1 MPSSADRRVT
11 GQSAIRVGVVGAG
24 TMGTG
29 IVQLVA
35 SHGHD
40 VLLYDS
46 VSSAPPRALGAIEHS
61 LQVLAAKG
69 RFDPDAVRTTLERI
83 QCTQEL
89 SALAAADLIIEA
101 AIEDLE
107 VKRRIF
113 HDLSN
118 RAPATTL
125 LATNTSSL
133 PVSSIA
139 SASNHPERVLG
150 MHFFNPAP
158 IMDLVEIVRAS
169 ASSEETLASAATF
182 CRGLGKTPVVCA
194 DTPGFIVNRV
204 ARHFYGEALRLLA
217 EGSCTVVE
225 MDRIVRVSGGFR
237 MGPFELMDLIGIDV
251 NYAVTRSV
259 YEQFSR
265 EPRFRPHPIQ
275 QRMVEAG
282 TLGRKTGRGFYTYDS
297 ASRRDNP

>member
-1 MPSSADRRVT
+1 MPSSADSRVT
-11 GQSAIRVGVVGAG
+11 GQSAPCVGVVGAG

-29 IVQLVA
+29 IAQLVA
-35 SHGHD
+35 SHGHA
-40 VLLYDS
+40 VLLYDNDP
-46 VSSAPPRALGAIEHS
+46 SAPPRALGAIEHS
-61 LQVLAAKG
+61 LQTLAAKG
-69 RFDPDAVRTTLERI
+69 RLEQGAVHTTLERI
-83 QCTQEL
+83 ECVREL
-89 SALAAADLIIEA
+89 SALATADLVIEA
-101 AIEDLE
+101 ALEDLE
-107 VKRRIF
+107 IKRRIF
-113 HDLSN
+113 RDLSSI
-118 RAPATTL
+118 ASATTL

-139 SASNHPERVLG
+139 TASTHPERVIG

-158 IMDLVEIVRAS
+158 VMDLVEIVRAS
-169 ASSEETLASAATF
+169 ASSEETLMRAVTF

-217 EGSCTVVE
+217 DGSCTVAE
-225 MDRIVRVSGGFR
+225 IDRIVKVSGGFR

-251 NYAVTRSV
+251 NYAVTLSV

-282 TLGRKTGRGFYTYDS
+282 TLGRKTGKGFYTYDA